1 MSTEANQTEPPR
13 RSWVT
18 GKRLIGIAITILI
31 VLRIG
36 VDLMPIRVQIGPET
50 SYIDGPL
57 KEDGTPDYAAYLNEQ
72 WSKGVTPDQN
82 AAVDL
87 IHAFG
92 PSIINEDI
100 REEYFQ
106 QLGIELPP
114 FEGDYY
120 IDFLTYME
128 QNGSDWRTNPSE
140 MDRLEVMRSEA
151 MTRPWS
157 ADEFP
162 EFSKWVQRNEEPM
175 AAILAAS
182 DQPRYYSP
190 LVSPEDAGLLL
201 AELELTQKTR
211 EAAIRVLSMS
221 TMLELQKGDIPRALE
236 LSLACHRLSRLVSEH
251 PTLIGQLVAYAE
263 SAIASVGDEQI
274 ILSGQLS
281 AQQASNYRRQLSQLS
296 EYRLMKSVIN
306 DGERLISL
314 DTMIMFNQGRIS
326 GEELGREVALQWMFD
341 PNPSMGLFNE
351 VYDEIT
357 VAMEQDDLTSRIQ
370 SLQAIEQ
377 RTHANSRPNYLRMVM
392 GMLVST
398 RLAVSEQV
406 GKMIVG
412 LFVPALT
419 QVVISRERARIRQE
433 LVDMGY
439 VLAEYRAE
447 TGSFPDSLDTLVPEQ
462 FDELPIDPYS
472 GETYRYK
479 LTDSGFLLW
488 SVGPDGLDDG
498 GRDHRGA
505 DDIPFGD
512 RPREE
517 E

>member
-1 MSTEANQTEPPR
+1 MSNDLTDTEPPR

-18 GKRLIGIAITILI
+18 GKRLIGIAITVLI
-31 VLRIG
+31 MLRVG

-50 SYIDGPL
+50 TYIDGPL

-190 LVSPEDAGLLL
+190 LVSPEDAGLLFVT
-201 AELELTQKTR
+201 LELTQKTR
-211 EAAIRVLSMS
+211 DATRILLMK
-221 TMLELQKGDIPRALE
+221 TMLAIQNGDISRAVD
-236 LSLACHRLSRLVSEH
+236 LSLAGHRLSRLVSEH

-281 AQQASNYRRQLSQLS
+281 AQQAIEYRSRLS
-296 EYRLMKSVIN
+296 ELPEFQPMKEVI
-306 DGERLISL
+306 DLGERLMSL
-314 DTMIMFNQGRIS
+314 DAMVMFHQGRIS
-326 GEELGREVALQWMFD
+326 GEDIGRKVALQWAFD
-341 PNPSMGLFNE
+341 PNPSMFVFNGML
-351 VYDEIT
+351 DEIN
-357 VAMEQDDLTSRIQ
+357 VAMDESDSKERLRK
-370 SLQAIEQ
+370 LEAIE
-377 RTHANSRPNYLRMVM
+377 RRYDVRPELWNLK
-392 GMLVST
+392 MLIGLLFST
-398 RLAVSEQV
+398 RIAVSEQV
-406 GKMIVG
+406 GKMMVSLTAPSVVRVVG
-412 LFVPALT
+412 SEL
-419 QVVISRERARIRQE
+419 RCEIRQE

-439 VLAEYRAE
+439 ALADYRAE
-447 TGSFPDSLDTLVPEQ
+447 TGSFPKSLESLVPEQ
-462 FDELPIDPYS
+462 LDELPIDPYS
-472 GETYRYK
+472 GGVYRYK
-479 LTDSGFLLW
+479 LTDGGFLIW
-488 SVGPDGLDDG
+488 SVGPDGFDDG
-498 GRDHRGA
+498 GRDHDGA
-505 DDIPFGD
+505 DDIAFGD